1 MDSDS
6 YARLEARTQRLER
19 EVRFFRKAAACA
31 GLLLAAFI
39 AFAAQKASDPKAG
52 EVLRARGLIIED
64 ENGAPRILLG
74 APVPRVKERTRT
86 DPATGIVLLAANGAD
101 RMQLG
106 AVGGPQM
113 GGKLNPRVSP
123 AVGLMVN
130 DPSGD
135 ERAGF
140 GVFENGQC
148 GWGLDYPSQREAII
162 AAVMPD
168 SGFAGIMLAADKEAS
183 AERALLM
190 TSAAGETLLKFSD
203 AKGRER
209 ATLSVGDKSPSL
221 KILDESGQALSDLV
235 TGKKP

>member
-1 MDSDS
+1 MDIGS

-31 GLLLAAFI
+31 AVLLVAAITFS
-39 AFAAQKASDPKAG
+39 AQTASDSKPA

-64 ENGAPRILLG
+64 EAGVPRILLG
-74 APVPRVKERTRT
+74 APVPRVKERKRT
-86 DPATGIVLLAANGAD
+86 DPTTGIVLLETSGAD
-101 RMQLG
+101 RLQLG

-113 GGKLNPRVSP
+113 GGKVNPRQSP

-148 GWGLDYPSQREAII
+148 GWGLDYPSQREAIV
-162 AAVMPD
+162 AAVMPG
-168 SGFAGIMLAADKEAS
+168 SGFAGIMIAADKEES
-183 AERALLM
+183 PERALLS
-190 TSAAGETLLKFSD
+190 TTGAGETALKLSD
-203 AKGRER
+203 AKGMER
-209 ATLSVGDKSPSL
+209 ATLGVDDKSPSL
-221 KILDESGQALSDLV
+221 KILDEHGRVLNDLV